1 MRGHYGTSLLRS
13 LEACSLYDGKSEPM
27 NRERLKEQNIMN
39 THTVKDAT
47 RANVVPD
54 EKTEI
59 EKAYM
64 RELERNDA
72 LSARQREQA
81 LEDLAEQEQMA
92 AMDRQEALREQQI
105 AEEEERVMESWTD
118 RQ

>member
-1 MRGHYGTSLLRS
+1 
-13 LEACSLYDGKSEPM
+13 M
-27 NRERLKEQNIMN
+27 NRERLKNQNIMN

-54 EKTEI
+54 ETTEI

-72 LSARQREQA
+72 LIERQREQA
-81 LEDLAEQEQMA
+81 LEDLAEQEQMVV
-92 AMDRQEALREQQI
+92 MDRQKALREQQI
-105 AEEEERVMESWTD
+105 AEEEEREMKRWAD

>member
-1 MRGHYGTSLLRS
+1 
-13 LEACSLYDGKSEPM
+13 M
-27 NRERLKEQNIMN
+27 NRERLKNQNIMN

-72 LSARQREQA
+72 LIERQREQA
-81 LEDLAEQEQMA
+81 LEDAAEQEQMVV
-92 AMDRQEALREQQI
+92 MDRQKALREPQI
-105 AEEEERVMESWTD
+105 AEEEDRDNQRWAD